1 MLPGD
6 YIAYRFSNKINTTI
20 CGLSEGIFWDF
31 KQDVTADFLLDYY
44 GIDKSLVPDIVDTFG
59 LQSVVDK
66 KGANNCGFVLKTE
79 DNKLYLPVDWL
90 VPEYKVAGKVVYI
103 KYIDSKAP
111 QSGCNEA
118 TPIVIQEIK
127 LIR

>member
-1 MLPGD
+1 MSCTSTKD
-6 YIAYRFSNKINTTI
+6 ATTAANTENT
-20 CGLSEGIFWDF
+20 ETMD
-31 KQDVTADFLLDYY
+31 DTAQRESTLTNAGF
-44 GIDKSLVPDIVDTFG
+44 IKAT
-59 LQSVVDK
+59 VVDK